1 MRHPRLLGPLVL
13 SSLLGLVAACSD
25 GVNGAGSVNSDASE
39 NVQAAAGVQTEQRV
53 VERMGASS
61 AVVAVAMG
69 AGELEV
75 SGGASGDQLLDAT
88 FVFSEPEW
96 RPEVDYQVDGTE
108 GRLEI
113 RQGDTDRIE
122 TDRIRSLVN
131 ARNEWTLRLRPE
143 LGLRLRVD
151 MGAGRSQLDLR
162 GLDLTTLE
170 VSKGAG
176 QTEIDLS
183 GDWRRDVAVTIEG
196 GAGQLSLTLPQSIG
210 VRVEVDTGM
219 GVVNARGFQR
229 DGGAYVNEAFGESPV
244 TMTVTAELGAG
255 VLDLSLV

>member
-1 MRHPRLLGPLVL
+1 MRYSRLLGLA
-13 SSLLGLVAACSD
+13 AACAD
-25 GVNGAGSVNSDASE
+25 GVNGAGSVNRDARE
-39 NVQAAAGVQTEQRV
+39 HTQAAAGAQTEQRV

-61 AVVAVAMG
+61 AVVQLAMG

-113 RQGDTDRIE
+113 RQGDTDRIN
-122 TDRIRSLVN
+122 TDRFTSRIN
-131 ARNEWTLRLRPE
+131 GRNEWTLRLSPE
-143 LGLRLRVD
+143 LPLSLRVD
-151 MGAGRSQLDLR
+151 MGAGRSQLGLR
-162 GLDLTTLE
+162 GLDLTALE

-196 GAGQLSLTLPQSIG
+196 GAGQLSLALPQSVG
-210 VRVEVDTGM
+210 VRVEVD
-219 GVVNARGFQR
+219 
-229 DGGAYVNEAFGESPV
+229 
-244 TMTVTAELGAG
+244 
-255 VLDLSLV
+255 SLAP